1 MTVFLVLAP
10 YGVFA
15 LLMMVTSAAV
25 SLFAGAALCLGVVAY
40 DIAGGRTIKI
50 LGVGSVITFTAIGS
64 YVALVDPTLGT
75 VAVKFAVDAG
85 IFLVCLLSIA
95 FRRPFT
101 LQYALEA
108 VDAQTAQYPGF
119 ISANYTITWA
129 WVGAMVLMMAGNV
142 VLLYVP
148 TLPLWTGL
156 LVAFAARNSAVYFT
170 QWYPEYRKAKLTPP
184 PANAVTTH

>member
-1 MTVFLVLAP
+1 MSTLTAVGVTVLLAKRTK
-10 YGVFA
+10 V
-15 LLMMVTSAAV
+15 
-25 SLFAGAALCLGVVAY
+25 
-40 DIAGGRTIKI
+40 GGC
-50 LGVGSVITFTAIGS
+50 
-64 YVALVDPTLGT
+64 TLGSRPDRRCSPGAYYSRLT
-75 VAVKFAVDAG
+75 KAVICSPSFRTSSIRNVPESVKFAVDAG

-142 VLLYVP
+142 LLLYVP
-148 TLPLWTGL
+148 GLPLWTGL

-184 PANAVTTH
+184 PANAVATH

>member
-64 YVALVDPTLGT
+64 YVVLVDPTLGT

-184 PANAVTTH
+184 PINAVTTH